1 MMLIP
6 PHSSTPRWV
15 PTAASS
21 NSNVNNNGSSGVG
34 AFGGNSSKAIATSKR
49 KRDDDHD
56 AQMASTSESSYGA
69 EPFPAS
75 RRMRTDESMSQLVRP
90 SIHPHQSGFESSSS
104 FGPSL
109 SHSSSSTSLLPTPS
123 SDQPSLTSSVEF
135 PSSSSGLSWL
145 GHPVQTDFS
154 ALASGSSTGM
164 LMMPS
169 PPMTPSHSSSSMA
182 VDGAFHQLHQ
192 QYATAADAMMEM
204 DHPSHDRVWNGVDF
218 PASMFQLHLP
228 GAVAG
233 HAHPYA

>member
-90 SIHPHQSGFESSSS
+90 SIHPHQSG
-104 FGPSL
+104 
-109 SHSSSSTSLLPTPS
+109 